1 MRTANL
7 KTTVMNL
14 RPYQNTAIQKI
25 RDAYLKG
32 YRAPLLVLPTGGG
45 KTVIFSEITRL
56 MALKGKRIVI
66 LLHRVELVR
75 QTSEKLTEFG
85 VSHGVIHPK
94 YKPRYYEP
102 VQVASIQTLVK
113 RTDFFEAPDLI
124 VIDEAHHA
132 SAGTWQRV
140 LAAYPSALCLGV
152 TATPMRGDGKGLDD
166 CFDVLVEGVNIQE
179 LIGDGYLVAP
189 KVKQPSLI
197 DLEGVRIVRGDYD
210 KKEVEQRVNKPKII
224 GDIVSHYTK
233 YAHKIPAV
241 VFCVSVKHAEDMAEA
256 FRVAGYNA
264 LSVDG
269 KTDDETRQTTLAGLG
284 NGTVDVVCS
293 CDLISEGTDIPAIG
307 CAILVRKTLSEG
319 LYLQQVGRALRTSE
333 GKDYAIILDHV
344 GNTITHGLPHQLRSW
359 SLQGRPKG
367 KRKGDRNPDAIA
379 TRQCPTCYTVH
390 EKSPSCPE
398 CGHVYEAEREMVMVD
413 GELRDAEEILIE
425 RREKYREQG
434 RATTRAELEA
444 IARERGYKKGWVFW
458 MMRIKGI
465 TN

>member
-1 MRTANL
+1 
-7 KTTVMNL
+7 MNL
-14 RPYQNTAIQKI
+14 RPYQTAAIQKI
-25 RDAYLKG
+25 REAYMNG
-32 YRAPLLVLPTGGG
+32 SRSPLLVLPTGGG
-45 KTVIFSEITRL
+45 KTVIFSEITRS
-56 MALKGKRIVI
+56 AAKRGKRIVI

-75 QTSEKLTEFG
+75 QTSDKLSQMG
-85 VSHGVIHPK
+85 VPHGVIHPK
-94 YKPRYYEP
+94 YKPRYYEA
-102 VQVASIQTLVK
+102 VQVASIQTLVN
-113 RTDFFEAPDLI
+113 RTKYIDEPDLI

-140 LAAYPSALCLGV
+140 LEAYPNARCLGV

-166 CFDVLVEGVNIQE
+166 CFDVLVEGVNIQD
-179 LIGDGYLVAP
+179 LIADGYLVAP

-197 DLEGVRIVRGDYD
+197 DYDGIRIVRGDYD

-269 KTDDETRQTTLAGLG
+269 KTDDEKRQKTLDGLG

-307 CAILVRKTLSEG
+307 CAILVRKTTSEG
-319 LYLQQVGRALRTSE
+319 LYLQQVGRALRPSE

-344 GNTITHGLPHQLRSW
+344 GNTITHGLPHQLRAW
-359 SLQGRPKG
+359 SLEGRPKA
-367 KRKGDRNPDAIA
+367 KRKGDRSPDALQ
-379 TRQCPTCYTVH
+379 TRQCPACYTVH
-390 EKSPSCPE
+390 EKSPSCPD
-398 CGHVYEAEREMVMVD
+398 CGHVYQAEREMIVVD
-413 GELRDAEEILIE
+413 GELRDAEEIMIE
-425 RREKYREQG
+425 RNAVKIRQKK
-434 RATTRAELEA
+434 AKTKADLEA
-444 IARERGYKKGWVFW
+444 IAKENGYKKGWVFH
-458 MMRIKGI
+458 MMKIKNI
-465 TN
+465 TH